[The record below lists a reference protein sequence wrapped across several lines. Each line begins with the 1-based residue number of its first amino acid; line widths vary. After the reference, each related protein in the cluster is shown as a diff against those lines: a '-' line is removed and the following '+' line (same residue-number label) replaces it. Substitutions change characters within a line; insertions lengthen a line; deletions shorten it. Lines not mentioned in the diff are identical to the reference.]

1 MTHLR
6 CLRLTGWGRKT
17 ARTASSKTCKSKSEN
32 NSSNW
37 SGQNKCCNLTNFS
50 SEIVK
55 SNFKVPVWVL
65 VVLELNTRG
74 IWLREFYLQA
84 FDPVPAWWVPDHS
97 LPGFARSLCL
107 LVDQSWYLWNV
118 QIFSLYLSRLKC
130 IFYLSARLAHL
141 HNDVWSLGTIWMWH
155 FQRRTG
161 RPQKSK
167 LGKRQSG
174 KKKFKLHFLGHK
186 ILYLMLKIGKTSFV
200 VGSIL
205 CPSFSKMI
213 FCSPVDMKAA
223 LVCRSPLDQRYPK
236 VQGWL
241 ELHHI
246 P

>member
-17 ARTASSKTCKSKSEN
+17 ARTASSKTCKANQLNYKFKITRQIEVVLHFLAYE
-32 NSSNW
+32 
-37 SGQNKCCNLTNFS
+37 CCNLTNFS

-186 ILYLMLKIGKTSFV
+186 ILYFMFKSGKNEFCYWVNFNALVFQNWSFV
-200 VGSIL
+200 LTCGYESGL
-205 CPSFSKMI
+205 SLS
-213 FCSPVDMKAA
+213 
-223 LVCRSPLDQRYPK
+223 
-236 VQGWL
+236 
-241 ELHHI
+241 
-246 P
+246 